1 MKTLIFHFAA
11 YLLILHLAES
21 NQRVV
26 TVVAARARAL
36 VLEMAS
42 GLPYVIGGSDI
53 RTDILQRDPD
63 SYV

>member
-1 MKTLIFHFAA
+1 MKTIIFHFAA

-26 TVVAARARAL
+26 TVVAARAL